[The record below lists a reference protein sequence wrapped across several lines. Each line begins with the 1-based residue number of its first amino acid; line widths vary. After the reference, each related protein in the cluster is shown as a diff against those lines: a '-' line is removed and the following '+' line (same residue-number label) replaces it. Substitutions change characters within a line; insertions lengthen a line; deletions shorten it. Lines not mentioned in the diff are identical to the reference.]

1 MLWTFCFE
9 KDHLQQTRIASC
21 LHRVKISKNL
31 YVHVTLTMH
40 LSTFRLPDR
49 LSVYSKGNSM
59 KTTIRLA
66 LGALALACTA
76 AHAQNFPTRPI
87 TLVVPFAAGGPTD
100 VVARMM
106 AIPMGKSLGQSV
118 VVENVNGAGGT
129 VGATKVARSAPNGY
143 TIFLHHMGM
152 STSPAL
158 YKKLNFDPLTDF
170 EYIGQVLDVPMTL
183 IARKDIPA
191 NNLQELIAY
200 IKANEKKVSMA
211 DAGLGAVS
219 NLCGLMFKSA
229 IGININTIPYKGT
242 GPAMNDLLGGQVD
255 VLCDQTTQTVPMIKD
270 GRVKVFGVTTLKR
283 LAALPN
289 VPTLDEQGLKG
300 FEVKVWHGMYA
311 PKGTPAPVLTQINT
325 AMRAA
330 MAEPSIVQRLGELS
344 SEIPS
349 ADKMTAKGLE
359 DHLKAEIN
367 KWGPVIRKAG
377 VTAD

>member
-1 MLWTFCFE
+1 MKHTF
-9 KDHLQQTRIASC
+9 K
-21 LHRVKISKNL
+21 
-31 YVHVTLTMH
+31 
-40 LSTFRLPDR
+40 
-49 LSVYSKGNSM
+49 
-59 KTTIRLA
+59 LA
-66 LGALALACTA
+66 LTTLVLACGS
-76 AHAQNFPTRPI
+76 AQAQPYPNKPI

-158 YKKLNFDPLTDF
+158 YKKLSFDPLTDF

-200 IKANEKKVSMA
+200 IKANEKKVSLA

-255 VLCDQTTQTVPMIKD
+255 ILCDQTTQTVPMIKD
-270 GRVKVFGVTTLKR
+270 GRVKVFGATTLKR

-311 PKGTPAPVLTQINT
+311 PKGTPAPVLAQINT

-330 MAEPSIVQRLGELS
+330 MAEPSIVQRLAELS

-377 VTAD
+377 VSAD